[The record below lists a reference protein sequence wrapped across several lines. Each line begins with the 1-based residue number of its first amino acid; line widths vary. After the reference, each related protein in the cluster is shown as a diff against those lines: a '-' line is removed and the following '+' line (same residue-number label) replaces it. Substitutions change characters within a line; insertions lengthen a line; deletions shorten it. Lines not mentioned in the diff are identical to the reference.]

1 MEIYNVKLESSEIVL
16 ADEEVAVLNE
26 YKEQRISVTEL
37 CEKFAQ
43 YGLQVVRLDNN
54 FARLQMD
61 VTNGKTEA
69 IISFEVELGK

>member
-1 MEIYNVKLESSEIVL
+1 MEIYNVKLEASEIVL

-37 CEKFAQ
+37 CEKLAQ
-43 YGLQVVRLDNN
+43 YGLQVVRLGDT
-54 FARLQMD
+54 FIRLQMD

-69 IISFEVELGK
+69 IVSFEVEL

>member
-1 MEIYNVKLESSEIVL
+1 MEIYNVKLEASEIVL

-43 YGLQVVRLDNN
+43 YGLQIVRLGDNL
-54 FARLQMD
+54 ARLRMD
-61 VTNGKTEA
+61 VTNGDTKA
-69 IISFEVELGK
+69 ILTFEVEL

>member
-1 MEIYNVKLESSEIVL
+1 MKIYNVKLESSEIVL

-43 YGLQVVRLDNN
+43 YGLQVVRLGDT
-54 FARLQMD
+54 FIRLQMD

-69 IISFEVELGK
+69 IVSFEVEL

>member
-1 MEIYNVKLESSEIVL
+1 MEIYNVKLESNEIVL

-43 YGLQVVRLDNN
+43 YGLQVVRLGDT
-54 FARLQMD
+54 FARLRMD
-61 VTNGKTEA
+61 VTNGDTKA
-69 IISFEVELGK
+69 ILTFEVEL

>member
-1 MEIYNVKLESSEIVL
+1 MKIYDVVLEHSRIRL

-26 YKEQRISVTEL
+26 YKEQRISMTGL
-37 CEKFAQ
+37 CEKLAQ

-61 VTNGKTEA
+61 VTNGATKA
-69 IISFEVELGK
+69 ILTFEVEL

>member
-1 MEIYNVKLESSEIVL
+1 MEIYNVKLEAIEIVL

-54 FARLQMD
+54 LARLRMD
-61 VTNGKTEA
+61 VTNGDTKA
-69 IISFEVELGK
+69 ILTFEVEM

>member
-1 MEIYNVKLESSEIVL
+1 MEIYNVVLESSEIVL

-61 VTNGKTEA
+61 VTNGDTKA
-69 IISFEVELGK
+69 ILTFEVEL

>member
-1 MEIYNVKLESSEIVL
+1 MKIYNVRLESNEIVL

-43 YGLQVVRLDNN
+43 YGLQVVRLYNN
-54 FARLQMD
+54 LARLRMD
-61 VTNGKTEA
+61 VTNGDTKA
-69 IISFEVELGK
+69 ILTFEVEM

>member
-1 MEIYNVKLESSEIVL
+1 MEIYNVKLESNEIVL

-26 YKEQRISVTEL
+26 YKEQRISMTGL
-37 CEKFAQ
+37 CEKLAQ

-61 VTNGKTEA
+61 VTNGDTKA
-69 IISFEVELGK
+69 ILTFEVEL

>member
-37 CEKFAQ
+37 CEKLAQ
-43 YGLQVVRLDNN
+43 YGLQVARLYNN
-54 FARLQMD
+54 FARLRMD
-61 VTNGKTEA
+61 VTNGDTKA
-69 IISFEVELGK
+69 ILTFEVEL

>member
-1 MEIYNVKLESSEIVL
+1 MEIYNVKLEASEIVL

-54 FARLQMD
+54 LARLRMD
-61 VTNGKTEA
+61 VTNGDTKA
-69 IISFEVELGK
+69 ILTFEVEM

>member
-37 CEKFAQ
+37 CEKLAQ
-43 YGLQVVRLDNN
+43 YGLQVARLYNN
-54 FARLQMD
+54 FARLRMD
-61 VTNGKTEA
+61 VTNGDTKA
-69 IISFEVELGK
+69 ILTFEVEM

>member
-1 MEIYNVKLESSEIVL
+1 MEIYNVKLEASEIVL

-43 YGLQVVRLDNN
+43 YGLQIVRLSDN

-61 VTNGKTEA
+61 VTNGDTKA
-69 IISFEVELGK
+69 ILTFEVGL

>member
-43 YGLQVVRLDNN
+43 YGLQVVRLGDT
-54 FARLQMD
+54 FMRLQMD
-61 VTNGKTEA
+61 VTNGDTKA
-69 IISFEVELGK
+69 ILTFEVEL

>member
-1 MEIYNVKLESSEIVL
+1 MKTYNVRLESSEIVL
-16 ADEEVAVLNE
+16 ADEEVAVITE

-43 YGLQVVRLDNN
+43 YGLQVVRLCNN

-61 VTNGKTEA
+61 VTNGDTKA
-69 IISFEVELGK
+69 ILTFEVEM

>member
-1 MEIYNVKLESSEIVL
+1 MKIYDVVLEHSRIRL

-61 VTNGKTEA
+61 VTNDDTKA
-69 IISFEVELGK
+69 ILTFEVEL

>member
-43 YGLQVVRLDNN
+43 YGLQIVRLGEW
-54 FARLQMD
+54 
-61 VTNGKTEA
+61 T
-69 IISFEVELGK
+69 

>member
-61 VTNGKTEA
+61 VTNGDTEA
-69 IISFEVELGK
+69 ILTFEVEL

>member
-1 MEIYNVKLESSEIVL
+1 MEVYNVKLESSEIVL

-43 YGLQVVRLDNN
+43 YGLQIVRLGDNL
-54 FARLQMD
+54 ARLRMD
-61 VTNGKTEA
+61 VTNGDTKA
-69 IISFEVELGK
+69 VVSFEVEL

>member
-54 FARLQMD
+54 FIRLQMD
-61 VTNGKTEA
+61 VTDG
-69 IISFEVELGK
+69 IVSFEVEL

>member
-37 CEKFAQ
+37 CEKLAQ
-43 YGLQVVRLDNN
+43 YGLQVVRLRDN
-54 FARLQMD
+54 FVRLQMD
-61 VTNGKTEA
+61 VTNGDTEA
-69 IISFEVELGK
+69 ILTFEVEL

>member
-43 YGLQVVRLDNN
+43 YGLQIVRLGDNL
-54 FARLQMD
+54 ARLRMD
-61 VTNGKTEA
+61 VTNGDTKA
-69 IISFEVELGK
+69 ILTFEVEL